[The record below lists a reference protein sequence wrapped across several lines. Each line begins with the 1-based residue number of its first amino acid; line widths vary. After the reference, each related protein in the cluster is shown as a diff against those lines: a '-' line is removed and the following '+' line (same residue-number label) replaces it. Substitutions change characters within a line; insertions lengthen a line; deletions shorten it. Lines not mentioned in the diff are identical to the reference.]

1 MISRGEALLRET
13 RAAAQA
19 GVVTQIVQGRL
30 RSGWSI
36 NRVNARLVRQAAG
49 ERPAARRPQEAES
62 VQSAEGRDQAQI
74 AASLPQPAEPAL
86 QSSEATAS
94 GDLEGLS
101 PQVAARLQR
110 VGLSTRAAVEEILA
124 AGEGVFLALPGVGPA
139 TLAVV
144 QAWLSAP
151 APTCVTETETDPQP
165 EEQATAEIVHGGDC
179 PRRHRRRGPP
189 HRLAG
194 RRMPGDAAGAGRRAG
209 RNGAG
214 VRRDVHDRRTAG
226 HAGHGGRLANASVSC

>member
-1 MISRGEALLRET
+1 LQAEQARDEAAARQAEAEQQLAAIEAALKKARGLRALVGDEVISRGEVLLQET

-36 NRVNARLVRQAAG
+36 NRVNARLARQAAG

-62 VQSAEGRDQAQI
+62 VQSAEGRNEAR
-74 AASLPQPAEPAL
+74 AAAPVLQPAEPAL

-101 PQVAARLQR
+101 PQVAVRLQR

-124 AGEGVFLALPGVGPA
+124 AGEEVFLALPGVGPA

-165 EEQATAEIVHGGDC
+165 EEPATAEIVHDGTAAAAHHTGS
-179 PRRHRRRGPP
+179 
-189 HRLAG
+189 LAEG
-194 RRMPGDAAGAGRRAG
+194 
-209 RNGAG
+209 
-214 VRRDVHDRRTAG
+214 
-226 HAGHGGRLANASVSC
+226 